1 MKIKCGVN
9 NEIELTLAIS
19 TKMEW
24 GPISPHS
31 FDWISGKLRD

>member
-9 NEIELTLAIS
+9 NEIELSLAIG

-24 GPISPHS
+24 GPNGPHS
-31 FDWISGKLRD
+31 F